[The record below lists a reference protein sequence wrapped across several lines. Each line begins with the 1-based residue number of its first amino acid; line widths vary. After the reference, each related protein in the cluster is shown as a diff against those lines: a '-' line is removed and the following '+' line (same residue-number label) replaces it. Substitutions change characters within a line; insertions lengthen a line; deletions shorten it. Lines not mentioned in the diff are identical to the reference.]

1 MLACAHQSGHARPNQ
16 HGREVGIPHDGRR
29 TSHVAP
35 HSDAESSLRPGRKAR
50 RIGVRRYGRLSTFR
64 RRGDRRPDARSAQV
78 LRLLLALTG
87 VAVSS
92 GAARAPARTQ
102 EQVLADWIEADRWF
116 SREQAPPDAEPAV
129 SPLCNAAG
137 VTTADDA
144 AGGCDGVKTGTCG
157 FHTASGET
165 DAWWQVD
172 LARSYRL
179 ARVVV
184 YNRTDNNNA
193 ARTRHI
199 RLLVSGGTGR
209 SPDFTEVYRH
219 SGEPFLGVHENA
231 PLAVDLSQSNVTAR
245 TVRLMV
251 PGRCSFALD
260 EVEVYAAGDP
270 GTNIAL
276 GKPADQKSVAPF
288 SKAERKKTTPP
299 QPASE
304 EPGEP
309 DFSLAHTRSVIERG
323 KRLTARLR
331 PDADPERLRPLEGE
345 LLLLDRRLADLEK
358 APASPA
364 ERRKAVYLSARSV
377 VRRIA
382 FRNPLLDIDRI
393 LFIKRHD
400 PGGLYHMVH
409 QYYGF
414 CNKPGGGLFVLH
426 DPFSD
431 NPTVSDLLADAV
443 VGNGRLQGKR
453 LLPGTF
459 LSPEL
464 SFNGRTAL
472 FAYAEGEGKGI
483 EWSPRASFHIFRV
496 NSDGTG
502 LVQLT
507 AGRWND
513 FDPCFLPGGRI
524 VFVSERRGGYLRCG
538 GSAPPYDS
546 PTYTL
551 HSMEPDGS
559 DIICLSFHDTQEW
572 HPSIDHS
579 GMIVYTRWDYV
590 DRDTNAAHHIWT
602 CYPDG
607 RDPRSY
613 HGNYPVRRESR
624 PWMEMSIRAV
634 PGSHRY
640 VATAAAHHGLA
651 FGSLVLIDHRPED
664 DGAMSQV
671 ERLTP
676 DVPFPEAEGGKRM
689 IRRHMVYG
697 TPWPLSEDDYLCVY
711 GRDAGNRGIYWID
724 RDGNRELLYRDPAI
738 SCLSPIPLRPR
749 PVPPAIPPA
758 TTQAAMARRTPGLPQ
773 PATVA
778 VVNVYDSDFPWPP
791 GVRIRQ
797 LRIVQVLPKTTPP
810 ANKPRIGVASETNAR
825 AVLGTVPV
833 EADGSAY
840 FRAPV
845 GKLLY
850 FQALDE
856 QGTAVQSMRSGTYV
870 HPGEQLTCQGCHE
883 PKRRQ
888 APPGRKL
895 PLALRREASPIKPGP
910 EGSNPFNFPRLV
922 QPVLDR
928 HCVRCH
934 QGEKAVDLR
943 GVVEGRHGWTRSYT
957 NLARKHGF
965 FFTVG
970 NGTINSGVH
979 GGSRTVPGHF
989 GARAAPLFRHLS
1001 GGHKDIKLPPEDLHR
1016 ITLWLDCNSEFYGA
1030 YENTA
1035 AQARGEIVH
1044 ASLD

>member
-1 MLACAHQSGHARPNQ
+1 MLTSAHQ
-16 HGREVGIPHDGRR
+16 
-29 TSHVAP
+29 
-35 HSDAESSLRPGRKAR
+35 
-50 RIGVRRYGRLSTFR
+50 
-64 RRGDRRPDARSAQV
+64 RSARV
-78 LRLLLALTG
+78 LCLTLAVAG
-87 VAVSS
+87 VAAS
-92 GAARAPARTQ
+92 AAASAASARTQ
-102 EQVLADWIEADRWF
+102 EQVLADWIEADLGF
-116 SREQAPPDAEPAV
+116 SREQAGPAAKPPASAPG
-129 SPLCNAAG
+129 NAAG
-137 VTTADDA
+137 VTTAADA
-144 AGGCDGVKTGTCG
+144 AGGCDGVKTGKCG

-172 LARSYRL
+172 LGASCRL
-179 ARVVV
+179 GRVVV

-193 ARTRHI
+193 GRTRHI
-199 RLLVSGGTGR
+199 RLLVSEGHGR
-209 SPDFTEVYRH
+209 APDFTEVYRH

-231 PLAVDLSQSNVTAR
+231 PLVVDLSHDNVTGR

-260 EVEVYAAGDP
+260 EVEVYATDDLA
-270 GTNIAL
+270 TNIAL
-276 GKPADQKSVAPF
+276 GKPADQKSVSPYSRAEAKVAP
-288 SKAERKKTTPP
+288 SPAAPP
-299 QPASE
+299 RTDAPAA
-304 EPGEP
+304 PR
-309 DFSLAHTRSVIERG
+309 FSLAHTRSVLQRAT
-323 KRLTARLR
+323 RLTARLR
-331 PDADPERLRPLEGE
+331 PEADPERLRPLEGE
-345 LLLLDRRLADLEK
+345 LGAIDARLAALEQASAVAEDRR
-358 APASPA
+358 
-364 ERRKAVYLSARSV
+364 RAVYLAARGV
-377 VRRIA
+377 MRRIA
-382 FRNPLLDIDRI
+382 FCNRLLDIDRI

-414 CNKPGGGLFVLH
+414 CNKPGGGMFVLH

-431 NPTVSDLLADAV
+431 HPTVVDLLAGAV
-443 VGNGRLQGKR
+443 VERGRLRGER

-464 SFNGRTAL
+464 SYDGRTIL
-472 FAYAEGEGKGI
+472 FAYAEGKGKGI
-483 EWSPRASFHIFRV
+483 EWSPQASFHIFRV
-496 NSDGTG
+496 NSDGTV
-502 LVQLT
+502 LAQLT
-507 AGRWND
+507 DGRWND

-524 VFVSERRGGYLRCG
+524 AFVSERRGGYLRCG

-551 HSMEPDGS
+551 HSMEADGS
-559 DIICLSFHDTQEW
+559 DIICLSYHDTQEW
-572 HPSIDHS
+572 HPSVDHS

-689 IRRHMVYG
+689 IRQNMVYG

-711 GRDAGNRGIYWID
+711 GRDAKNRGLYWLD

-738 SCLSPIPLRPR
+738 SCLSPIPLRAR
-749 PVPPAIPPA
+749 PCPPIIPAA
-758 TTQAAMARRTPGLPQ
+758 TAQAAAARRDAGSRR

-778 VVNVYDSDFPWPP
+778 VVNVYDSDFTWPP
-791 GVRIRQ
+791 ETRITR

-833 EADGSAY
+833 ETDGSSY

-850 FQALDE
+850 FQAVDA
-856 QGTAVQSMRSGTYV
+856 QGMAVQSMRSGTYV

-888 APPGRKL
+888 APHTQRL
-895 PLALRREASPIKPGP
+895 PLAFRREPSPLEPGP

-943 GVVEGRHGWTRSYT
+943 GVVEGPHGWTRAYT

-965 FFTVG
+965 FFTVS
-970 NGTINSGVH
+970 NGAINAGVH
-979 GGSRTVPGHF
+979 GGSRTMAGRF
-989 GARAAPLFRHLS
+989 GARAAPLFKRLIE
-1001 GGHKDIKLPPEDLHR
+1001 GHSKLELPPHDLHR
-1016 ITLWLDCNSEFYGA
+1016 IALWLDCNSEFYGA

-1035 AQARGEIVH
+1035 AQGRGEIVH
-1044 ASLD
+1044 ATLD